1 MKTRLFLRMT
11 LFLMLFSLQNFYG
24 QKHRIELQQLFG
36 KENVTYID
44 SSAFKEYYRINVRQ
58 PINHNNTQEGFFE
71 QQVLLGIQDPKS
83 ITILQTAGYAIPKHF
98 NNPNYKTELTA
109 IVNGNQVLIEH
120 RYFGSSIPDSLTKQ
134 FLTYEQASNDD
145 HFIKEKLA
153 RLLTGKWIS
162 TGISKSGDA
171 ALAYRFYYP
180 NDVDATVAF
189 GISITTEAED
199 PRFETYIKER
209 RKTEDG
215 KKINEA
221 QLYLLKNK
229 KKLLPLFRRAFEFE
243 NQDFENWDLE
253 TLYDYG
259 VLDLE
264 VSFWQYYKSFDDF
277 KLEVNTIFGEE
288 SKREGFPPTL
298 KLDTFED
305 RLVLF
310 VAYSSIGLID
320 KKMTN
325 HYYQA
330 FSQGG
335 YYGYEETPF
344 LKYLKLKDY
353 PLSVFALEPTLF
365 KGKFRQDEKKWSESK
380 MDKVI
385 FINGD
390 NDPWAVYKIKPA
402 KDLDNL
408 QVMVHNANHTLKLKD
423 LPNEDYK
430 NVILKLNK
438 WLDLNLDVNRSSDE
452 SQK

>member
-1 MKTRLFLRMT
+1 MT
-11 LFLMLFSLQNFYG
+11 LFLMLFSLQSFYS

-58 PINHNNTQEGFFE
+58 PINHTNTQRGFFN
-71 QQVLLGIQDPKS
+71 QQVLLGIQDPKAV
-83 ITILQTAGYAIPKHF
+83 TVLQTAGYAIPKHF
-98 NNPNYKTELTA
+98 KNPNYKTELTA

-120 RYFGSSIPDSLTKQ
+120 RYFGSSIPDSLTKE

-153 RLLTGKWIS
+153 RLLTGKWVS
-162 TGISKSGDA
+162 TGLSKSGDA

-189 GISITTEAED
+189 GISTTTEVED

-209 RKTEDG
+209 RETKDG
-215 KKINEA
+215 KKINKA
-221 QLYLLKNK
+221 QFYLLKNK

-243 NQDFENWDLE
+243 NQDFANWDLE

-288 SKREGFPPTL
+288 SKREGFPLTL

-310 VAYSSIGLID
+310 AAYMSFGLID

-330 FSQGG
+330 FSEGG
-335 YYGYEETPF
+335 YYGY
-344 LKYLKLKDY
+344 
-353 PLSVFALEPTLF
+353 
-365 KGKFRQDEKKWSESK
+365 
-380 MDKVI
+380 
-385 FINGD
+385 
-390 NDPWAVYKIKPA
+390 
-402 KDLDNL
+402 
-408 QVMVHNANHTLKLKD
+408 
-423 LPNEDYK
+423 
-430 NVILKLNK
+430 
-438 WLDLNLDVNRSSDE
+438 
-452 SQK
+452 

>member
-1 MKTRLFLRMT
+1 MKTLLFLRMT
-11 LFLMLFSLQNFYG
+11 LLLMLFSLQSFYS
-24 QKHRIELQQLFG
+24 QKHRIELQKLFG
-36 KENVTYID
+36 KENVIYFD
-44 SSAFKEYYRINVRQ
+44 SSTFKEYYQINVRQ
-58 PINHNNTQEGFFE
+58 PIDHNDIQRGYFN
-71 QQVLLGIQDPKS
+71 QQVLLGIQNPKAV
-83 ITILQTAGYAIPKHF
+83 TVLQTTGYAIPKHF
-98 NNPNYKTELTA
+98 NNPNYKTELTT

-120 RYFGSSIPDSLTKQ
+120 RYFGSSIPDSLTKE
-134 FLTYEQASNDD
+134 FLTYKKASNDD

-153 RLLTGKWIS
+153 RLLTGKWVS
-162 TGISKSGDA
+162 TGLSKSGDA

-180 NDVDATVAF
+180 NDVDATVTF

-215 KKINEA
+215 KKINAA

-243 NQDFENWDLE
+243 NQDFANWDLT

-310 VAYSSIGLID
+310 VAYSSVGLID
-320 KKMTN
+320 KKMTS

-330 FSQGG
+330 FSEGG

-353 PLSVFALEPTLF
+353 PLSVFAMEPTIF
-365 KGKFRQDEKKWSESK
+365 NGKFRKDEKKWSETK

-408 QVMVHNANHTLKLKD
+408 QVMVDNANHTLKLKD

-438 WLDLNLDVNRSSDE
+438 WLDLNLDGSRPSE
-452 SQK
+452 EAQK

>member
-11 LFLMLFSLQNFYG
+11 LFLMLFSLQSFYS

-58 PINHNNTQEGFFE
+58 PIDHNDIQRGFFN
-71 QQVLLGIQDPKS
+71 QQVLLGIQDPKAVAV
-83 ITILQTAGYAIPKHF
+83 LQTEGYSIPNHF
-98 NNPNYKTELTA
+98 NNSNYKTELTTLLNA
-109 IVNGNQVLIEH
+109 NQVIIEH
-120 RYFGSSIPDSLTKQ
+120 RYFGSSIPDSLSKK

-145 HFIKEKLA
+145 HLIKEKLA
-153 RLLTGKWIS
+153 RSLTGKWVS

-189 GISITTEAED
+189 GISISTEAED
-199 PRFETYIKER
+199 PRFDTFIKAK
-209 RKTEDG
+209 RKSEDG
-215 KKINEA
+215 KKINQA
-221 QLYLLKNK
+221 QIYLLKNK
-229 KKLLPLFRRAFEFE
+229 KKLLPLFSRAFEFE
-243 NQDFENWDLE
+243 NQDFANWDLE

-353 PLSVFALEPTLF
+353 PLSVFALGPTLF
-365 KGKFRQDEKKWSESK
+365 KEKFRQDEKKWSESK
-380 MDKVI
+380 MNKVI

-408 QVMVHNANHTLKLKD
+408 QVMVTNANHTLELKD
-423 LPNEDYK
+423 LSKEDYK
-430 NVILKLNK
+430 NVISKLNK
-438 WLDLNLDVNRSSDE
+438 WLDLKLDVNRSTAD

>member
-1 MKTRLFLRMT
+1 MT
-11 LFLMLFSLQNFYG
+11 LFLMLFSLQNFYS
-24 QKHRIELQQLFG
+24 QKHRIELQKLFG

-58 PINHNNTQEGFFE
+58 PINHDNAQGGFFD

-98 NNPNYKTELTA
+98 NNPNYKTELTT

-120 RYFGSSIPDSLTKQ
+120 RYFGSSIPDSLTKE

-145 HFIKEKLA
+145 HFIKQKLA
-153 RLLTGKWIS
+153 RLLTGKWVS
-162 TGISKSGDA
+162 TGLSKSGDA

-229 KKLLPLFRRAFEFE
+229 KKLLPLFRRAFDFE
-243 NQDFENWDLE
+243 NQDFANWDLE

-277 KLEVNTIFGEE
+277 KLEVNTIFEEE
-288 SKREGFPPTL
+288 SKREGFPL
-298 KLDTFED
+298 SAKSDTFED

-310 VAYSSIGLID
+310 AAYMSFGLID

-330 FSQGG
+330 FSEGG

-353 PLSVFALEPTLF
+353 PLSVFAMEPTTF
-365 KGKFRQDEKKWSESK
+365 NGKFRKDEKKWSERK

-408 QVMVHNANHTLKLKD
+408 QVMVDNANHTLKLKD

-438 WLDLNLDVNRSSDE
+438 WLDLNLDGSRPSE
-452 SQK
+452 EAQK

>member
-1 MKTRLFLRMT
+1 MT

-58 PINHNNTQEGFFE
+58 PINHNNTQGGFFD

-83 ITILQTAGYAIPKHF
+83 ITILQTSGYAIPKHF

-120 RYFGSSIPDSLTKQ
+120 RYFGSSIPDSLTKE

-153 RLLTGKWIS
+153 RLLTGKWVS
-162 TGISKSGDA
+162 TGLSKSGDA

-199 PRFETYIKER
+199 PRFEIYIKER
-209 RKTEDG
+209 RKSEDG
-215 KKINEA
+215 KKINKA

-243 NQDFENWDLE
+243 NQDFANWDLE

-288 SKREGFPPTL
+288 SKREGFPLTL

-335 YYGYEETPF
+335 YYFYEETPF

-353 PLSVFALEPTLF
+353 PLSVFALEPTIF
-365 KGKFRQDEKKWSESK
+365 KGKFRKDEKKWSETK
-380 MDKVI
+380 MDNVI

-408 QVMVHNANHTLKLKD
+408 QVMVTNANHTLELKD
-423 LPNEDYK
+423 LSKENYK
-430 NVILKLNK
+430 NVISKLNK
-438 WLDLNLDVNRSSDE
+438 WLDLNLDVNRSTAD

>member
-1 MKTRLFLRMT
+1 MKTLLFLRMT
-11 LFLMLFSLQNFYG
+11 LLLMLFSLQSFYS
-24 QKHRIELQQLFG
+24 QKHRIELQKLFG
-36 KENVTYID
+36 KENVIYFD
-44 SSAFKEYYRINVRQ
+44 SSTFKEYYQINVRQ
-58 PINHNNTQEGFFE
+58 PIDHNDIQRGYFN
-71 QQVLLGIQDPKS
+71 QQVLLGIQNPKAV
-83 ITILQTAGYAIPKHF
+83 TVLQTTGYAIPKHF
-98 NNPNYKTELTA
+98 NNPNYKTELTT

-120 RYFGSSIPDSLTKQ
+120 RYFGSSIPDSLTKE
-134 FLTYEQASNDD
+134 FLTYKKASNDD

-153 RLLTGKWIS
+153 RLLTGKWVS
-162 TGISKSGDA
+162 TGLSKSGDA

-180 NDVDATVAF
+180 NDVDATVTF

-215 KKINEA
+215 KKINAA

-243 NQDFENWDLE
+243 NQDFANWDLT

-310 VAYSSIGLID
+310 VAYSSVGLID
-320 KKMTN
+320 KKMTS

-330 FSQGG
+330 FSEGG

-344 LKYLKLKDY
+344 VKYLKQKDY
-353 PLSVFALEPTLF
+353 PLSVFAMEPTIF
-365 KGKFRQDEKKWSESK
+365 NGKFRKDEKKWSETK

-402 KDLDNL
+402 KDSDSL
-408 QVMVHNANHTLKLKD
+408 QVMVDNANHTLKLKD
-423 LPNEDYK
+423 LPNEDFK

-438 WLDLNLDVNRSSDE
+438 WLDLNLDVNRSLDE